1 MNPAVEPVETP
12 VTKEVRQPKARA
24 YRPNQKQLDKPLTLT
39 GSTAKQSIQ
48 LMARGIA
55 TFPGTYVLAIGTS
68 ALFGIATVAVSRAVG
83 WATDNVVVPAIG
95 GATSGIPG
103 GGFSGWRIAQGG
115 LIILAAAL
123 ALAFG
128 IWGRRVYAGWGN
140 VDLMASHRRRLAAA
154 YLRLPMSWHRSHN
167 TGTLLAHAAS
177 DADSAVG
184 VFNALPFALGVIAM
198 FIAAAV
204 SLIMM
209 DPWLALAAFIMLPLM
224 IAANAVFQRY
234 MSPAVAQA
242 QKLRAE
248 LSEEAHESFEA
259 ALLVKSLGTADQE
272 EAKLR
277 KIATKVQF
285 ANTRVGR
292 VKSIFDPVIDFLP
305 GFATL
310 LVLIVG
316 AWRVYSGGL
325 QTGDVVS
332 AAYLMMLL
340 SVPVRSFGWV
350 LGGLPP
356 AVIGHQRIAKV
367 VDDPAEIP
375 PGNKYFTAPSGG
387 LSVQFDHVNYSID
400 NAEILKDITATIPS
414 GSITAIVGP
423 TGCGKTTLVSLLAR
437 LFDPTMGRV
446 LLDGIDIRYL
456 KELPDVAF
464 VSQQAFIFEDTVRGN
479 INLEL
484 STPNDDAAIWAA
496 LRAAHVDDVVRNLP
510 GGLDAQLGER
520 GANLS
525 GGQRQRIAI
534 ARALYRKPRLLV
546 LDDATSAV
554 DPKIES
560 EILSAFQ
567 NANTTVV
574 IVAYR
579 MSSVSLADHVLH
591 LENGR
596 LIDQGTPSE
605 LLARDEGFR
614 AIATAYEAEAV
625 RRAKLPAVAAQY
637 SAPPPV
643 ETKGEKPRQGASS

>member
-1 MNPAVEPVETP
+1 MH
-12 VTKEVRQPKARA
+12 
-24 YRPNQKQLDKPLTLT
+24 KPLTLT
-39 GSTAKQSIQ
+39 GSRLTQSIQ
-48 LMARGIA
+48 LMTRGIA
-55 TFPGTYVLAIGTS
+55 TFPRTYVLAIGTS

-83 WATDNVVVPAIG
+83 WATDNVVVPAINTG
-95 GATSGIPG
+95 TISP
-103 GGFSGWRIAQGG
+103 SRIAQGG
-115 LIILAAAL
+115 LIIVAAAL

-128 IWGRRVYAGWGN
+128 IWGRRVYAGWGA
-140 VDLMASHRRRLAAA
+140 VDLMASHRHRLAET

-177 DADSAVG
+177 DAEASVR
-184 VFNALPFALGVIAM
+184 VFNALPFALGVVAM
-198 FIAAAV
+198 FIAAAI
-204 SLIMM
+204 SLLLM

-234 MSPAVAQA
+234 MTPAVTRAQR
-242 QKLRAE
+242 LRAE

-272 EAKLR
+272 EAR
-277 KIATKVQF
+277 FRQIATKVQK
-285 ANTRVGR
+285 ANTQVGR
-292 VKSIFDPVIDFLP
+292 VKAIFDPVIDFLP

-316 AWRVYSGGL
+316 AWRVYAGGL

-350 LGGLPP
+350 LGDLPP
-356 AVIGHQRIAKV
+356 SIIGHQRLATVI
-367 VDDPAEIP
+367 DDPAEIP
-375 PGNKYFTAPSGG
+375 PGKNLLRTGNDG
-387 LSVQFDHVNYSID
+387 LEVKFDKVSYSIAD
-400 NAEILKDITATIPS
+400 AEILHDVTATIPA

-423 TGCGKTTLVSLLAR
+423 TGCGKTTLVSLIAR
-437 LFDPTMGRV
+437 LFDPTTGRV
-446 LLDGIDIRYL
+446 LLDGVDLKTL
-456 KELPDVAF
+456 KELPEVAF

-479 INLEL
+479 ITLANKLPLSSHSARSSAESQNLEAAL
-484 STPNDDAAIWAA
+484 VEDDNERIWAA
-496 LRAAHVDDVVRNLP
+496 LRSAQVDDVVAALP

-534 ARALYRKPRLLV
+534 ARALYRQPRLLI

-554 DPKIES
+554 DPQVEQ
-560 EILSAFQ
+560 EILAAFHSPSVEEVDSSVSKPR
-567 NANTTVV
+567 NTTVV

-591 LENGR
+591 LENGS
-596 LIDQGTPSE
+596 LIDQGAPAD
-605 LLARDEGFR
+605 LLERDEGFR
-614 AIATAYEAEAV
+614 AIATAYEAEAE
-625 RRAKLPAVAAQY
+625 RRAKERPD
-637 SAPPPV
+637 
-643 ETKGEKPRQGASS
+643 ESSVI